1 METRDHAC
9 GLQILA
15 DLPQLKRHV
24 MGFTRS
30 VASCGLVT
38 DLLQHLLDTGAE
50 IRLIVCGTKTE
61 FLIQLSWAIRARH
74 ADPNASPG
82 HDLLTKT
89 IGLLAN
95 SSKIQLAFCPS
106 LESLRAYLAVL
117 RPVDAMTHGIETESR
132 RNSQL
137 LVILDMVALHV
148 TTTEFSAQ
156 GLSRTFA
163 ASVESAS
170 RARMNL
176 MLCECTNA
184 VDSSS
189 VDWGGKLWDT
199 QVPLL
204 NGSVRIRGEEGNWGG
219 RGVSIKQVAQ
229 RWFQFDEGRHA

>member
-1 METRDHAC
+1 M
-9 GLQILA
+9 GL
-15 DLPQLKRHV
+15 
-24 MGFTRS
+24 TRS
-30 VASCGLVT
+30 IASCGLVT
-38 DLLQHLLDTGAE
+38 DLLQQLLDTGAE
-50 IRLIVCGTKTE
+50 TRLIVCGTKTE
-61 FLIQLSWAIRARH
+61 FLIQLSCAIRARH

-117 RPVDAMTHGIETESR
+117 RPDNAIIHGAETEIR
-132 RNSQL
+132 RSSPM

-170 RARMNL
+170 RAKMDL

-189 VDWGGKLWDT
+189 ADWGGKLWDT

-229 RWFQFDEGRHA
+229 RWFQFDDRRHA

>member
-1 METRDHAC
+1 M
-9 GLQILA
+9 GL
-15 DLPQLKRHV
+15 
-24 MGFTRS
+24 TRS

-38 DLLQHLLDTGAE
+38 DLLQQLLDTGSE
-50 IRLIVCGTKTE
+50 TRLIVCGTKTE

-74 ADPNASPG
+74 ADTDASPC

-117 RPVDAMTHGIETESR
+117 RPDDAKIHGTETESR
-132 RNSQL
+132 RNRPI

-170 RARMNL
+170 WAKMDL
-176 MLCECTNA
+176 ILCECTNA

-189 VDWGGKLWDT
+189 ADWGGKLWDT

-229 RWFQFDEGRHA
+229 RWFQFDEARNA

>member
-1 METRDHAC
+1 M
-9 GLQILA
+9 GL
-15 DLPQLKRHV
+15 
-24 MGFTRS
+24 TRS

-38 DLLQHLLDTGAE
+38 DLLQQLLDIGAE
-50 IRLIVCGTKTE
+50 TRLIVCGTKTE

-74 ADPNASPG
+74 ADPDASPC

-117 RPVDAMTHGIETESR
+117 RPVDVLKYENETER
-132 RNSQL
+132 L
-137 LVILDMVALHV
+137 WHYPMLVILDMVALHV

-170 RARMNL
+170 QAKMDL
-176 MLCECTNA
+176 MICECTNA
-184 VDSSS
+184 VDSTSA
-189 VDWGGKLWDT
+189 DWGDKLWDT

-229 RWFQFDEGRHA
+229 RWFEFDEGRNV

>member
-1 METRDHAC
+1 M
-9 GLQILA
+9 GL
-15 DLPQLKRHV
+15 
-24 MGFTRS
+24 TRS

-38 DLLQHLLDTGAE
+38 DLLQQLLDTGAYTH
-50 IRLIVCGTKTE
+50 LIVCGTKTE
-61 FLIQLSWAIRARH
+61 FLIQLSCAIRSQR
-74 ADPNASPG
+74 ADPNVATH
-82 HDLLTKT
+82 HDLLTKA

-117 RPVDAMTHGIETESR
+117 RPVDTKTDGPETPGHR
-132 RNSQL
+132 HNPM
-137 LVILDMVALHV
+137 LVILDMIALHV

-163 ASVESAS
+163 ASAESAA
-170 RARMNL
+170 RAKMDL

-184 VDSSS
+184 VDTTSA
-189 VDWGGKLWDT
+189 DWGGKLWDT

-219 RGVSIKQVAQ
+219 RGISIKQVAQ
-229 RWFQFDEGRHA
+229 RWFEFDEGRYA